1 MAKILLTV
9 TALLPLP
16 QNTFSKA
23 EPMLLLP
30 AIIVSAEKRWTLFT
44 ILDHGRY
51 SVCVINLMGVVF
63 MQNLENPFHC
73 IDRILSE
80 VKSKV
85 IIVDFHA
92 EATSEKRALGHYLT
106 GRVSAVLGTHT
117 HVQTA
122 DEEIL
127 GGHTGYI
134 TDVGMTGVTD
144 SVLGIKK
151 EIIISNMMT
160 GYPQRYEYAD
170 GDYFICGVVVS
181 VDEKSG
187 ICTSIKRI
195 RY

>member
-1 MAKILLTV
+1 M
-9 TALLPLP
+9 
-16 QNTFSKA
+16 
-23 EPMLLLP
+23 
-30 AIIVSAEKRWTLFT
+30 
-44 ILDHGRY
+44 
-51 SVCVINLMGVVF
+51 
-63 MQNLENPFHC
+63 
-73 IDRILSE
+73 
-80 VKSKV
+80 

-106 GRVSAVLGTHT
+106 GRLSAVLGPHT
-117 HVQTA
+117 PVQTA
-122 DEEIL
+122 DAEIL
-127 GGHTGYI
+127 GGHKGYI
-134 TDVGMTGVTD
+134 PDVGMTGVTD

-170 GDYFICGVVVS
+170 GDYLICGVVVS

>member
-1 MAKILLTV
+1 M
-9 TALLPLP
+9 
-16 QNTFSKA
+16 
-23 EPMLLLP
+23 
-30 AIIVSAEKRWTLFT
+30 
-44 ILDHGRY
+44 
-51 SVCVINLMGVVF
+51 
-63 MQNLENPFHC
+63 
-73 IDRILSE
+73 
-80 VKSKV
+80 
-85 IIVDFHA
+85 
-92 EATSEKRALGHYLT
+92 
-106 GRVSAVLGTHT
+106 
-117 HVQTA
+117 
-122 DEEIL
+122 L